1 MPLSNVPV
9 PEGLDDPPHL
19 LFWSFD
25 VVSIFS
31 IFTIIGALFDH
42 PLVGAVAG
50 VVAGALLSATS
61 NTSLRLCVGL
71 IGLLG
76 LRHFGASPPR
86 TNAFLLAR
94 RPLFSHVKRAF

>member
-50 VVAGALLSATS
+50 ARFLSSTS

>member
-50 VVAGALLSATS
+50 VVAGALFERYVKPLSTLVCWAHWTFGVAPFRRIPAS
-61 NTSLRLCVGL
+61 HKRFF
-71 IGLLG
+71 IG
-76 LRHFGASPPR
+76 
-86 TNAFLLAR
+86 
-94 RPLFSHVKRAF
+94 

>member
-50 VVAGALLSATS
+50 VVAGALFE
-61 NTSLRLCVGL
+61 RY
-71 IGLLG
+71 
-76 LRHFGASPPR
+76 
-86 TNAFLLAR
+86 
-94 RPLFSHVKRAF
+94 VKPVSYTHLTLPTKRIV